1 MSGKR
6 TGKIQAQAGD
16 SQLPDVPQARPD
28 EQETWEGGG
37 REPIDPDDIGA
48 DGEYLG
54 KNMPKQPLRSDDN

>member
-6 TGKIQAQAGD
+6 TEKIQAQAGGG
-16 SQLPDVPQARPD
+16 QPPNVPQARPA

-37 REPIDPDDIGA
+37 REPIDPDDIEA

-54 KNMPKQPLRSDDN
+54 KNLPKQPLRSDDN

>member
-6 TGKIQAQAGD
+6 TEKIQTQAGD
-16 SQLPDVPQARPD
+16 SQRPNIAQAMPA

-54 KNMPKQPLRSDDN
+54 KDMPKQPLRSDDN